1 MNARS
6 LLTGLRYSAFA
17 YCIVGSYALLPS
29 FALAGVPA
37 LLQFAEQYQ
46 GNNSQA
52 AEEKAPTVEK
62 GEGTKKTPVK
72 KNAAQQKAPANTL
85 RWQTKEAE
93 LQRERIANLQLKQQ
107 LLALQKK
114 VDDKSAAAPPTAKVL
129 VPDLNE
135 LGRLAQG
142 LRQALAITPTEQQ
155 AVANLTHA
163 QQDLDTITAREQ
175 KTRLDNKALKTQV
188 TTLQAQLVATT
199 AQAEKNAATTAD
211 ALNTRLQA
219 MTDDKTVL
227 QANLAKS
234 IEDHRVLSLSNE
246 NLKEQLIAI
255 NGKNDSQ
262 RQQQDKL
269 QNQHLAVQTSL
280 ESKVAELAG
289 LRTEINQL
297 QERTPPAV
305 TPEILADQQ
314 SRQNYAAGVSL
325 GEEILQ
331 MQNERQKWG
340 VSTDKQIMLTGIID
354 TFVGHKK
361 MTDDELNLALEASEK
376 QVTSARDKVMSEQ
389 AKKGDSYLTHFRQDK
404 NVRQTA
410 SGAWYRVDYAGD
422 SAVSPGATLDV
433 VIKETL
439 TDGTVI
445 QDMESS
451 GAVLSQPI
459 AQFPP
464 LFSEALGQLKNH
476 GSLTLVVPPELAY
489 GAKGYPPS
497 VPPNA
502 TMVYTLR
509 IAEIYPAT
517 AGKNA
522 STGTI
527 KKPATR

>member
-1 MNARS
+1 MNARF

-114 VDDKSAAAPPTAKVL
+114 VDDQSAAAPPTAKVL

-199 AQAEKNAATTAD
+199 AQAEKMP
-211 ALNTRLQA
+211 R
-219 MTDDKTVL
+219 
-227 QANLAKS
+227 
-234 IEDHRVLSLSNE
+234 
-246 NLKEQLIAI
+246 
-255 NGKNDSQ
+255 
-262 RQQQDKL
+262 
-269 QNQHLAVQTSL
+269 
-280 ESKVAELAG
+280 
-289 LRTEINQL
+289 
-297 QERTPPAV
+297 PP
-305 TPEILADQQ
+305 PM
-314 SRQNYAAGVSL
+314 R
-325 GEEILQ
+325 
-331 MQNERQKWG
+331 
-340 VSTDKQIMLTGIID
+340 
-354 TFVGHKK
+354 
-361 MTDDELNLALEASEK
+361 
-376 QVTSARDKVMSEQ
+376 
-389 AKKGDSYLTHFRQDK
+389 
-404 NVRQTA
+404 
-410 SGAWYRVDYAGD
+410 
-422 SAVSPGATLDV
+422 
-433 VIKETL
+433 
-439 TDGTVI
+439 
-445 QDMESS
+445 
-451 GAVLSQPI
+451 
-459 AQFPP
+459 
-464 LFSEALGQLKNH
+464 
-476 GSLTLVVPPELAY
+476 
-489 GAKGYPPS
+489 
-497 VPPNA
+497 
-502 TMVYTLR
+502 
-509 IAEIYPAT
+509 
-517 AGKNA
+517 
-522 STGTI
+522 
-527 KKPATR
+527 